1 MLSRVRRCVRTPD
14 SFWIYYE
21 SLTATLVLQH
31 VERGTIDLAERV
43 VKYLPEFRLTTSGA
57 AEKIRVRHLLD
68 AHERDR
74 RRLVFPRGSRRPQYL
89 PRRDRPAL
97 RDLFEPG
104 EYNSYSNGGMDRGG
118 SPARSSDRHVVPDL
132 LRRELYATVGM
143 ADSSTSAE
151 EAIVRSTAVGHFPGA
166 DASGVRRTYSSN
178 FRTRGRR
185 REARR
190 SAPSATFLR
199 LEGVA
204 PRPGSP
210 ERAPSCCPSRSG
222 RWMMS

>member
-74 RRLVFPRGSRRPQYL
+74 RRLVSPEGRGALSIF
-89 PRRDRPAL
+89 RD
-97 RDLFEPG
+97 G
-104 EYNSYSNGGMDRGG
+104 IGQHCGT
-118 SPARSSDRHVVPDL
+118 SSSQ
-132 LRRELYATVGM
+132 AN
-143 ADSSTSAE
+143 TSATQM
-151 EAIVRSTAVGHFPGA
+151 AG
-166 DASGVRRTYSSN
+166 
-178 FRTRGRR
+178 
-185 REARR
+185 
-190 SAPSATFLR
+190 
-199 LEGVA
+199 
-204 PRPGSP
+204 
-210 ERAPSCCPSRSG
+210 
-222 RWMMS
+222 